1 MKYYSEITKTMFN
14 TVEELQKAEAAVIKR
29 EKEKAEAEKAKT
41 AQRATRAKE
50 VEKAFKDAE
59 IARKKAAKLL
69 QDFTKD
75 YGYFHMSYSGN
86 NDIKNEENSLINFLD
101 EINHFLQF

>member
-29 EKEKAEAEKAKT
+29 EKEKADAEKAKA

-59 IARKKAAKLL
+59 AARRKAAKLL

-75 YGYFHMSYSGN
+75 YGYFHMSYSL
-86 NDIKNEENSLINFLD
+86 DDTDEETEKIPDFFGELANFLK
-101 EINHFLQF
+101 F